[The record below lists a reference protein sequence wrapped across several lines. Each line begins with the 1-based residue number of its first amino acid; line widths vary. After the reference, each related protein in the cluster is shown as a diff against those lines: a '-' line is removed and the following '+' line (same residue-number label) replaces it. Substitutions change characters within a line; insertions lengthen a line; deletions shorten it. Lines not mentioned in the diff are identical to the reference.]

1 MENPYSFSA
10 PTLAFLGDSVYSL
23 LVRKHLCSENK
34 HSDDLHKASVKLV
47 NATAQSHA
55 FSLISDK
62 LSEKET
68 SVFKRGRNMHTSSV
82 PKNSTV
88 GEYHAATGLEA
99 LFGYLYLNEEFDRIN
114 ELFSVIWQDFCGNT
128 KL

>member
-10 PTLAFLGDSVYSL
+10 PTLAFFGDSVYSL

-62 LSEKET
+62 LSEKEM